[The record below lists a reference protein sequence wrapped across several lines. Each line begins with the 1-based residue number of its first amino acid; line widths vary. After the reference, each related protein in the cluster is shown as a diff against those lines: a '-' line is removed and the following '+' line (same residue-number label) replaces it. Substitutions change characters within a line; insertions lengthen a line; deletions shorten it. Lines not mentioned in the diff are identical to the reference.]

1 MPVQGR
7 QAGRAGTAG
16 LTRAR
21 VVEVA
26 LELLASDGPD
36 ALTMRGLAAKLGV
49 APTAIYWHVG
59 DKQALLDAVVDHIT
73 VDVGQVEV
81 EGDEPVERIASTAR
95 SLRRHLLER
104 PYLVGV
110 VHEQGRTAAIF
121 RPARTV
127 LAREL
132 QAGGLDRR
140 RATLATEAVLHHV
153 IGSVLIE
160 QQVARAP
167 AQRDPPDER
176 VDAAELFEYTLA
188 VLVPALVNVPDPGRL
203 NPR

>member
-1 MPVQGR
+1 MTVEGR
-7 QAGRAGTAG
+7 QARRGSPAGV
-16 LTRAR
+16 TRDR

-26 LELLASDGPD
+26 LELLEADGPD

-73 VDVGQVEV
+73 ADVGQVEV
-81 EGDEPVERIASTAR
+81 EGQVPVERIASTAR
-95 SLRRHLLER
+95 SLRRNLLER
-104 PYLVGV
+104 PYLIAV

-121 RPARTV
+121 RPARAV

-132 QAGGLDRR
+132 QACGLDER
-140 RATLATEAVLHHV
+140 RATVATEAVLHHV

-167 AQRDPPDER
+167 AQRETPEHP
-176 VDAAELFEYTLA
+176 VDAAELFEFTLNI
-188 VLVPALVNVPDPGRL
+188 LVPALVTGP
-203 NPR
+203 NPAGLRAW